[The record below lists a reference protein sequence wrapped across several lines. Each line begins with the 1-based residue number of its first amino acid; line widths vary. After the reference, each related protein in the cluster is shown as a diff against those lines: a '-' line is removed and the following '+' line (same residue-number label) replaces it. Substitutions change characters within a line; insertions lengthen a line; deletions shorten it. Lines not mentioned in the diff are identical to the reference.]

1 MSVILYTQ
9 MKARVYYFT
18 YYSVRQRKIEEWY
31 ANQIKHAKRFH
42 ICHRERND
50 YLNLKLELDNS
61 VFETNIKPS
70 FALR

>member
-18 YYSVRQRKIEEWY
+18 YYSVWLRKIEEWY
-31 ANQIKHAKRFH
+31 ANQIKHAKRFR
-42 ICHRERND
+42 ICHRESND
-50 YLNLKLELDNS
+50 YLNLKLELDDS

-70 FALR
+70 FALK